1 MATSYHAFLVEL
13 YQEYLSEA
21 SFFYERR
28 RNAIR
33 KPESI
38 WIDLAELENRLEAQ
52 LDGLMVGADLALEVC
67 RQQVEKGDFGELYA
81 ALCVF
86 CRHRRMDL
94 VKEVFDRLDP
104 DDVKK
109 IEAVGDAIK
118 HEAPA
123 EWRDQLVQTLNAD
136 ASPAKVKVIA
146 RVVGWRR
153 WEATAELSAALN
165 RTAQFCLPDILWAFG
180 RSKVPSRTTAPFELL
195 NDHDEVICFA
205 AALALLRRGEPQAL
219 GFLLRKL
226 ALHTWPC
233 LPVALAGGIST
244 GQSLLRHASVGKVSE
259 DLLIAVGL
267 IGIPTAVPYLIA
279 QFATPE
285 LAPVAAVALQT
296 ITAANLWENVFV
308 PDVVDEDELF
318 DHEKEHR
325 GPAGGA
331 VRSDGKVFGGNE
343 RRLSL
348 DPQKWNKWWSAK
360 SQQYDPTY
368 CYRHGELI
376 SPQAALA
383 CLESDET
390 PNRVRALMVEEI
402 AIRYGCDVPLEPDMS
417 VVKQKQALT
426 IIREWVEANG
436 SRFEPGASY
445 FNGKLTT

>member
-1 MATSYHAFLVEL
+1 MATSYRAFLVEL

-21 SFFYERR
+21 SFFYEQR

-38 WIDLAELENRLEAQ
+38 WIDLAELETRLEAQ
-52 LDGLMVGADLALEVC
+52 LDGLIVGAEPALDVC
-67 RQQVEKGDFGELYA
+67 RQRMAKGDFGELYA

-94 VKEVFDRLDP
+94 VKEVFDQLDP
-104 DDVKK
+104 EDINK

-118 HEAPA
+118 HEAPS
-123 EWRDQLVQTLNAD
+123 EWRDQLVQALNAD

-146 RVVGWRR
+146 RVLGWRR

-165 RTAQFCLPDILWAFG
+165 RTARFCLPDILWAFG
-180 RSKVPSRTTAPFELL
+180 RSKAPSSTSAPFELL
-195 NDHDEVICFA
+195 NDRDEVVCFA

-219 GFLLRKL
+219 GFLLRKP

-233 LPVALAGGIST
+233 LPVALAGGISA
-244 GQSLLRHASVGKVSE
+244 GQSLLRHAFVGRVSE

-267 IGIPTAVPYLIA
+267 LGIPAAVPYLIA
-279 QFATPE
+279 QLATPE

-308 PDVVDEDELF
+308 PDVVDDDELF

-325 GPAGGA
+325 EPARGA

-360 SQQYDPTY
+360 SPQYDPAY
-368 CYRHGELI
+368 SYRYGGLT
-376 SPQAALA
+376 SPRLSLA
-383 CLESDET
+383 CLESEET
-390 PNRVRALMVEEI
+390 PNRIRALVVEEM

-417 VVKQKQALT
+417 VAKQKHALT
-426 IIREWVEANG
+426 KVRDWVDANA
-436 SRFEPGASY
+436 SRFQPGRSY
-445 FNGKLTT
+445 FNRKLTM